1 MVGYFFAF
9 FCLPFFTLFFPA
21 DRRWSTFEV
30 MDGIVFAVAV
40 LGNRRDGEVKY
51 DKRTSAI
58 LLYDHGVVRIGKVI
72 EIRIFLNLVGDYSLS
87 EIQLFISFVI
97 MFFFY

>member
-1 MVGYFFAF
+1 MVSLCSLVGFFFAR
-9 FCLPFFTLFFPA
+9 LPSFLYAFFPV

-58 LLYDHGVVRIGKVI
+58 LLYDHGAVRSGKVI
-72 EIRIFLNLVGDYSLS
+72 EIRISCGMYSLS
-87 EIQLFISFVI
+87 EIISLLLPS
-97 MFFFY
+97 FFD